1 MQWSDIRFN
10 APSKVLRQFA
20 ILCIVV
26 FGALAA
32 RKFASGH
39 STTALVLAAIGLG
52 VGIPGLIW
60 PKAIRHVYGA
70 AMVVAFPIGW
80 TVSQVLLMILFFCVF
95 TPVAL
100 VFRLIGRD
108 VLHRKFSSQAES
120 YWEARKP
127 AASADRYFQQF

>member
-1 MQWSDIRFN
+1 MQLSDIRFD

-26 FGALAA
+26 FGALAV
-32 RKFASGH
+32 RKFALGH
-39 STTALVLAAIGLG
+39 STTAIILVAIGLA
-52 VGIPGLIW
+52 VGIPGIFW
-60 PKAIRHVYGA
+60 PKGIRHVYGA

-80 TVSQVLLMILFFCVF
+80 TVSQILLIVIFFGVF
-95 TPVAL
+95 TPVAI

-108 VLHRKFSSQAES
+108 ILHRKFSSQAES
-120 YWEARKP
+120 YWEDRKP